1 MAARMMKDVCTKNEV
16 VKIHHR
22 GELGMVA
29 RPVGERCTAL
39 KKRVPIQKLAIETS
53 DL

>member
-16 VKIHHR
+16 VKIHR
-22 GELGMVA
+22 RRELGLLA
-29 RPVGERCTAL
+29 RPVGQRCNAL
-39 KKRVPIQKLAIETS
+39 KKRVPMQKLAIETS